1 MTLAKLFKRDKSK
14 QFQEIEEYRDLL
26 EAPDKFE
33 DGFNTKTVIGAL
45 FVSIVMV
52 PGNIYLELMI
62 GGSIGAAAQWVTII
76 GAAGMD
82 HPSEPLHRAR

>member
-1 MTLAKLFKRDKSK
+1 M
-14 QFQEIEEYRDLL
+14 
-26 EAPDKFE
+26 
-33 DGFNTKTVIGAL
+33 VVGAL

-76 GAAGMD
+76 LFLEMAKRSFTTMKRQEIYLLYYVTSSLISRGLAC
-82 HPSEPLHRAR
+82 H